1 MKIQK
6 MLLAWGGKGKDG
18 LGKGKNAFGKSKNA
32 LEKRKDGF
40 PEGIPLGREG

>member
-18 LGKGKNAFGKSKNA
+18 LGKGKNA

-40 PEGIPLGREG
+40 PEGIPLGREA